1 MLREQVAFGTAE
13 ALGPVRSFPLRK
25 RRVSTALAPA
35 VSIYLRH
42 DLYYTTA
49 YLLGLVIVSMVS
61 TLEYSLGHRL
71 ISDSVYLCIYTTYA
85 LHYESQNSLAS
96 LLRDSPRVNLTE
108 GANATACFCHVQS
121 CAVEPLQPLR
131 RSA

>member
-71 ISDSVYLCIYTTYA
+71 ISGSMYLYD
-85 LHYESQNSLAS
+85 LRVRYESQNSLAS
-96 LLRDSPRVNLTE
+96 LLRDSPCVNL
-108 GANATACFCHVQS
+108 N
-121 CAVEPLQPLR
+121 
-131 RSA
+131 